1 VLARILLGIA
11 AGGYVFSPAQAFLSI
26 GTFLGVFLGGA
37 LVGWILALAF
47 GWLLGRVETDPFIE
61 ISLTTV
67 LAYASF
73 LIAEEVFHVSGV
85 MATVAAGLTI
95 GGWGRAKISAAV
107 SEYLDSFWEYLAFV
121 ANALI
126 FLLVGLRVD
135 LGALVGSLDIL
146 AWVILAMLISR
157 AVVTFGLIPLAGRLP
172 NAEKITVPYQAVMYW
187 GGLRGAI
194 GLALALSLGDFPQAE
209 IFVAVVMGVV
219 LFTLVVQGLTVG
231 MLVHWLGLDRLQL
244 EDKVARTEG
253 MLSAKHRAAAR
264 IPGLQKGGLFSARIG
279 EKIEARL
286 GNGIDDLESDLKNLR
301 RGEFDRDQER
311 RLLMGRVFLAEKQ
324 IYYDLFTKGHFSE
337 PSYRELCLSV
347 DTQIAVLRNDGK
359 LPGTTLWSFWS
370 RPIRIMAAGA
380 TSRLPLLGALADRI
394 RRFYIIIDYEEDWG
408 RYQGSTGVL
417 EDLDNFAFAEST
429 PADLVAEVRVLY
441 EGWRDSARGRIDGL
455 AEQFPEFVDA
465 MQERLAERLVI
476 LAEREIIEAQVQS
489 GSIPQAVAEA
499 MLKELAAESRSLRG
513 SDTKH
518 LRIEPSEL
526 LRKVPFFADT
536 PAAEVDRVIK
546 PLRLLTVPAG
556 QSLIVEGSKD
566 RSLYLIARG
575 VVRVSKNSGGGSQDV
590 ATLIAGDFFGE
601 MALLRGVARTATCR
615 AVTPCA
621 VYKLSRKDFDR
632 VRTTCPTVQA
642 ALEAVDLQ
650 RRSGLV

>member
-1 VLARILLGIA
+1 
-11 AGGYVFSPAQAFLSI
+11 
-26 GTFLGVFLGGA
+26 
-37 LVGWILALAF
+37 
-47 GWLLGRVETDPFIE
+47 
-61 ISLTTV
+61 
-67 LAYASF
+67 
-73 LIAEEVFHVSGV
+73 
-85 MATVAAGLTI
+85 M
-95 GGWGRAKISAAV
+95 
-107 SEYLDSFWEYLAFV
+107 
-121 ANALI
+121 
-126 FLLVGLRVD
+126 
-135 LGALVGSLDIL
+135 
-146 AWVILAMLISR
+146 
-157 AVVTFGLIPLAGRLP
+157 
-172 NAEKITVPYQAVMYW
+172 
-187 GGLRGAI
+187 
-194 GLALALSLGDFPQAE
+194 
-209 IFVAVVMGVV
+209 
-219 LFTLVVQGLTVG
+219 
-231 MLVHWLGLDRLQL
+231 
-244 EDKVARTEG
+244 
-253 MLSAKHRAAAR
+253 
-264 IPGLQKGGLFSARIG
+264 
-279 EKIEARL
+279 
-286 GNGIDDLESDLKNLR
+286 
-301 RGEFDRDQER
+301 
-311 RLLMGRVFLAEKQ
+311 
-324 IYYDLFTKGHFSE
+324 
-337 PSYRELCLSV
+337 
-347 DTQIAVLRNDGK
+347 
-359 LPGTTLWSFWS
+359 
-370 RPIRIMAAGA
+370 
-380 TSRLPLLGALADRI
+380 
-394 RRFYIIIDYEEDWG
+394 
-408 RYQGSTGVL
+408 
-417 EDLDNFAFAEST
+417 DNFAFAEST